1 MKSYIALKLNIAND
15 DEVKKLMDQKLKNID
30 HTLAYLKDK

>member
-30 HTLAYLKDK
+30 HILAYLKDK